1 MSETL
6 PFSGMAIYFP
16 ADGDYQ
22 GAKRSENGKQVDP
35 EHVRVDAYIPYNF
48 QSKSNGGV
56 VFETLTVSRSMDYGV
71 KDLVDKKAEPSE
83 KEKKARM
90 GYVGQIG
97 FRSFCIS
104 DLQNMAILFGP
115 VEHQTS
121 EQNQEENPE
130 KKSSEETENYINRL
144 QEMIVV
150 PYSFA
155 PNQDDPDSLEIEAA
169 LLEISDNGTIYGTLG
184 SIACRFDER
193 GNVSG
198 EIIPRKPRKKT
209 SGSVGKPQ
217 IA

>member
-22 GAKRSENGKQVDP
+22 GAHRSENGKQVD
-35 EHVRVDAYIPYNF
+35 VRVDAYIPYNF
-48 QSKSNGGV
+48 QPKSNGGV
-56 VFETLTVSRSMDYGV
+56 VFETLTVSRSMDCGV
-71 KDLVDKKAEPSE
+71 KDLVDKKAESSE

-144 QEMIVV
+144 QEMIAV
-150 PYSFA
+150 P
-155 PNQDDPDSLEIEAA
+155 
-169 LLEISDNGTIYGTLG
+169 
-184 SIACRFDER
+184 
-193 GNVSG
+193 
-198 EIIPRKPRKKT
+198 
-209 SGSVGKPQ
+209 
-217 IA
+217 